1 MRRLRQIES
10 GTGKALLGIGAFL
23 LVALLATIVVGV
35 ANSNLFW
42 GEADQYGNVP
52 IPGKAVLKLP
62 SGDVQ
67 ANVAAALP
75 GRGNQTPEMSLPD
88 LTLAVI
94 PAAHESGEPEVSE
107 DLGGSTN
114 ANGGGVD
121 TQRRVWKV
129 HLPEAGR
136 YLVVVKGDF
145 SGYGVNAQVR
155 LGREPAPIHGA
166 MVPLVG
172 ALIAAVLFAAAFL
185 VRLFRRSRVASAAAA
200 VGERGVGLGE
210 GAPAVDEAANA
221 AGGHRLGGARERA
234 IARAQELESLRDS
247 GSITD
252 AVYNSERA
260 KIEADLHRGAD

>member
-1 MRRLRQIES
+1 VRRLRQIES

-23 LVALLATIVVGV
+23 LVALLATIAVGI

-42 GEADQYGNVP
+42 GEADQYGGVT
-52 IPGKAVLKLP
+52 IPGKTVLKLP
-62 SGDVQ
+62 AGDVQ

-75 GRGNQTPEMSLPD
+75 GRGNETPEMSLPP
-88 LTLAVI
+88 LSLSVI
-94 PAAHESGEPEVSE
+94 PAAGEEGEPEVSE

-155 LGREPAPIHGA
+155 FGREPAPIHGV
-166 MVPLVG
+166 MVPVVG
-172 ALIAAVLFAAAFL
+172 LLIAAVLFAVGGAVAY
-185 VRLFRRSRVASAAAA
+185 FRRRRGGGSGTGEPQVDE
-200 VGERGVGLGE
+200 ERG
-210 GAPAVDEAANA
+210 A
-221 AGGHRLGGARERA
+221 AGGHHLGGARERA
-234 IARAQELESLRDS
+234 VARAQELESLRDS
-247 GSITD
+247 GTITD
-252 AVYNSERA
+252 AVYGSERA
-260 KIEADLHRGAD
+260 KIEADLHRETD

>member
-1 MRRLRQIES
+1 VRRLRQIES

-23 LVALLATIVVGV
+23 IVALLATIVVGV

-42 GEADQYGNVP
+42 GEADQYGGVK
-52 IPGKAVLKLP
+52 IPGKAVLDLP

-75 GRGNQTPEMSLPD
+75 GRGNETPELLLPD

-94 PAAHESGEPEVSE
+94 PAAGEQGEPEVSE

-155 LGREPAPIHGA
+155 FGREPAPIHGA

-185 VRLFRRSRVASAAAA
+185 VRLFRKR
-200 VGERGVGLGE
+200 RGPGPGE
-210 GAPAVDEAANA
+210 GDPNVDEEANA
-221 AGGHRLGGARERA
+221 AGGHRLGDTRERA

-247 GSITD
+247 GQITD

-260 KIEADLHRGAD
+260 KIEADLHRSRD